1 MGQFLKSYHVFLAP
15 AWLKVLMYLGYPLV
29 VIGISGWLSSQSAPG
44 MLIITLASG
53 CIVMGELLLDTVV
66 FEGIA
71 SKDTNK
77 LEYLKTSV
85 RGMKILRNSVIA
97 DAVRR
102 AVTTVVILGTLLL
115 CRVTEFAEL
124 MLVVLVTLGC
134 TELGLIVTRS
144 ITFIMGKFL
153 AVYLGTVLSM
163 WSLRFILSGKN
174 IEGTLCIAGG
184 FYLIVTAVG
193 RIFIMR
199 RARGSFY
206 DK

>member
-1 MGQFLKSYHVFLAP
+1 MKQFWKCYHVFLAP
-15 AWLKVLMYLGYPLV
+15 TWLKMLMYLGYPLV
-29 VIGISGWLSSQSAPG
+29 VLGLSGWLLCLSAPG
-44 MLIITLASG
+44 TVVITLASVL
-53 CIVMGELLLDTVV
+53 IVVAEILLDSAA

-85 RGMKILRNSVIA
+85 RGMSTLRNSVIA

-102 AVTTVVILGTLLL
+102 ALTTVVILGTLLL
-115 CRVTEFAEL
+115 FRATEFAEV
-124 MLVVLVTLGC
+124 MLVVFVTLGC
-134 TELGLIVTRS
+134 TELGLILTRS
-144 ITFIMGKFL
+144 ITFIIGKLL
-153 AVYLGTVLSM
+153 AVYLGTVLCM
-163 WSLRFILSGKN
+163 WSIRFILPGGN
-174 IEGTLCIAGG
+174 IWGTVCIAGG

-193 RIFIMR
+193 RMFIMR